1 MISAFG
7 RMAKGILDR
16 LGEDAF
22 FDGAITPIK
31 INIEHGVQVQD
42 DGDQNLVVERS
53 VATLAVEVGAR
64 SGKTF
69 VQNGRTWKL
78 QHRVNDNGV
87 TQRYVVIEITL

>member
-7 RMAKGILDR
+7 RMAQGILDR

-22 FDGAITPIK
+22 FDGATTPTK
-31 INIEHGVQVQD
+31 INIEHGVQVAD

-53 VATLAVEVGAR
+53 VATVAVAVNPRA
-64 SGKTF
+64 GKTF

-78 QHRVNDNGV
+78 QHRVADNGV
-87 TQRYVVIEITL
+87 TQRYVVLDITP